1 MIKKLLKPIHLNLQ
15 YRKHYYMKKI
25 IQMLYPSYSLEDLLN
40 QMSRMGLKKSQTLFI
55 HSSWDQFI
63 NFTGKPIQLINA
75 ILDILGPDG
84 TLAMPAY
91 PNWNLQLAENPVFD
105 VKKTP
110 SAAGLLT
117 EFFRRHPNTKR
128 SINLNHSVCAIGKH
142 ADFLI
147 KDHHYSETSWDTNSP
162 YYRLS
167 EINGIIMGLGVGHD
181 LKIATCL
188 HCIDSLLKDEIP
200 FFSNLF
206 QESVTYTYIDQ
217 YNNQGKHTFIR
228 RNPNSKIN
236 TKKISAYMDKT
247 LLIEKKLSNLD
258 LYSIPAKYLI
268 DKSIQLAKKGITMYT
283 LPKPKKSLFYPSK

>member
-1 MIKKLLKPIHLNLQ
+1 
-15 YRKHYYMKKI
+15 
-25 IQMLYPSYSLEDLLN
+25 
-40 QMSRMGLKKSQTLFI
+40 
-55 HSSWDQFI
+55 
-63 NFTGKPIQLINA
+63 
-75 ILDILGPDG
+75 
-84 TLAMPAY
+84 
-91 PNWNLQLAENPVFD
+91 
-105 VKKTP
+105 
-110 SAAGLLT
+110 
-117 EFFRRHPNTKR
+117 
-128 SINLNHSVCAIGKH
+128 
-142 ADFLI
+142 
-147 KDHHYSETSWDTNSP
+147 
-162 YYRLS
+162 
-167 EINGIIMGLGVGHD
+167 MGLGVGHD

-206 QESVTYTYIDQ
+206 QESVTYTYIHQ